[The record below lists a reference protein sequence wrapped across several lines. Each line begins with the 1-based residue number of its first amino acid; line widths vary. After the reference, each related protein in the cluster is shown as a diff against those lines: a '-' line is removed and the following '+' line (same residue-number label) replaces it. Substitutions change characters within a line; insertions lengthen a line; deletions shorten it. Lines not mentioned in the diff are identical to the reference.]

1 MMIIGIYEPA
11 LCSYCLYQSG
21 VEFSDKS
28 KEIVF
33 NAVSLVSFM
42 QIRLK
47 THFHNWIFSPL
58 SGNLSGQNKVP
69 GQILAY
75 LIEKWPI
82 YSLPRFAI
90 SRHTLLYR
98 FEA

>member
-28 KEIVF
+28 NEIVF
-33 NAVSLVSFM
+33 NTVSPVSFM

-47 THFHNWIFSPL
+47 THFYNWIFLPL
-58 SGNLSGQNKVP
+58 SGNLLGQNRAP
-69 GQILAY
+69 YQILA
-75 LIEKWPI
+75 
-82 YSLPRFAI
+82 F
-90 SRHTLLYR
+90 
-98 FEA
+98 